1 MKYTKTV
8 IILFVLTI
16 TLHLY
21 GQEKSGKIKLSNHI
35 SLSWTIEKFDKSK
48 YTYDYCENSG
58 SKYLCKIDEKKWY
71 GSDWGMEFPKNEL
84 TKLTLE
90 LNGDNI
96 KLNTSQMF
104 NPNYSGSLNEG
115 QFKLKKTGNSY
126 MLYAFF
132 SDGAGTYT
140 VYWKINNKKSV
151 RVKISN
157 DEKDFEWQVTK

>member
-1 MKYTKTV
+1 
-8 IILFVLTI
+8 
-16 TLHLY
+16 
-21 GQEKSGKIKLSNHI
+21 
-35 SLSWTIEKFDKSK
+35 
-48 YTYDYCENSG
+48 
-58 SKYLCKIDEKKWY
+58 
-71 GSDWGMEFPKNEL
+71 MEFPKNEL

>member
-1 MKYTKTV
+1 MKNTKLV
-8 IILFVLTI
+8 IILLVLTI
-16 TLHLY
+16 SIQLY
-21 GQEKSGKIKLSNHI
+21 GQEKSGRTKLSNHI

-48 YTYDYCENSG
+48 HTYDYCENSG
-58 SKYLCKIDEKKWY
+58 SKYLCKIDGKKWF

-84 TKLTLE
+84 TKLSLE
-90 LNGDNI
+90 LNGDKI

-115 QFKLKKTGNSY
+115 QFKLIKTGNSY

-140 VYWKINNKKSV
+140 VYWKINDKKSV

-157 DEKDFEWQVTK
+157 DEKDFEWQLTK